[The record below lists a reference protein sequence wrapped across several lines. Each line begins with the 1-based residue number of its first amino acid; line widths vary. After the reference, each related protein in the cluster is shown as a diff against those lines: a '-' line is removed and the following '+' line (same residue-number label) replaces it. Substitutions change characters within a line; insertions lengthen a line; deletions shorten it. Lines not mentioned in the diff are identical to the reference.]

1 MRFMSNGISFGMPLS
16 ASSCMTFALTRSRCA
31 RDLNTM
37 KANTTVSPAFSF
49 IMRVNGEVIRQ
60 ESRGEGAI
68 EPLAFPTELAFEDL
82 PEGDAV
88 EVDDAL
94 EKITALK
101 PDLLFLDIQMPG
113 ADGFSLLERLE
124 PPLPMVIFT
133 TAYDEFAVKAFDFN
147 ALDYLLKPV
156 DPSRLGAAL
165 EKLRRLRKS
174 TESDTAVPP
183 SHRLALED
191 KVFVREGERCWF
203 VPVKNIR
210 LLESEGNYTRLHFD
224 DQKPQL
230 FRSLTAMEDRLDP
243 RHFFRANRKQV
254 INLTW
259 VEGIEPWFSGGLLV
273 KLKGG
278 PKVELS
284 RRQAQDFRERM
295 SL

>member
-1 MRFMSNGISFGMPLS
+1 
-16 ASSCMTFALTRSRCA
+16 
-31 RDLNTM
+31 M
-37 KANTTVSPAFSF
+37 KALIVDDERLARNELRRLLAVHPD
-49 IMRVNGEVIRQ
+49 IEIVGEAVDV
-60 ESRGEGAI
+60 E
-68 EPLAFPTELAFEDL
+68 
-82 PEGDAV
+82 DAV
-88 EVDDAL
+88 EKVA
-94 EKITALK
+94 ALK
-101 PDLLFLDIQMPG
+101 PGLVFLDVQMPG

-124 PPLPMVIFT
+124 SPLPAVIFT
-133 TAYDEFAVKAFDFN
+133 TAYDEFAVKAFEFN

-156 DPSRLGAAL
+156 DPNRLVAAL
-165 EKLRRLRKS
+165 EKVRTRETAAPAEGGAGPATRL
-174 TESDTAVPP
+174 T
-183 SHRLALED
+183 LED
-191 KVFVREGERCWF
+191 KVFVREGDRCWF

-230 FRSLTAMEDRLDP
+230 FRSLTAMEERLDP
-243 RHFFRANRKQV
+243 RNFFRANRKQV